1 MIQDLVNLSRNRQQ
15 QLFRVRTIPG
25 EQIFT
30 DIVNQRAQLQ
40 HNLSSV
46 GHTINPFKEQE
57 VKRAHSC
64 MDMVCMEN
72 VSQYNQILEL
82 EEMKRN
88 MAKEEVLMR

>member
-30 DIVNQRAQLQ
+30 DIGSQKAQLQ
-40 HNLSSV
+40 HNLSST
-46 GHTINPFKEQE
+46 GNSLNPFREQE
-57 VKRAHSC
+57 VKRVHSC

-72 VSQYNQILEL
+72 VSQYN
-82 EEMKRN
+82 
-88 MAKEEVLMR
+88 